1 MEAQSCLVLLLE
13 TTVTILEIQNFTF
26 VCFFGWQGWKL
37 ILEKKMG
44 LYLPFKNHDRFI
56 MKLVCDHRSE
66 SQFKQLRK

>member
-37 ILEKKMG
+37 ILKKK
-44 LYLPFKNHDRFI
+44 LAFIYLLKITTDLLWFASPAEIHLI
-56 MKLVCDHRSE
+56 SYC
-66 SQFKQLRK
+66 